1 MTEMARP
8 ATAIFA
14 VLVVNSSACQGRGAI
29 PYLLE
34 GFEGNNQVMLDIP
47 WGPHAEED
55 GNKNSHSS
63 PAQNEIR
70 C

>member
-14 VLVVNSSACQGRGAI
+14 VLVVNSSACQGAGAI
-29 PYLLE
+29 PYLR

-47 WGPHAEED
+47 WGPKFDADRERSVSARLD
-55 GNKNSHSS
+55 L
-63 PAQNEIR
+63 
-70 C
+70 